1 MKAQLRILG
10 CSGGLPAHGRWT
22 TSQLLLWD
30 DQPYLIDCGEGA
42 QIRLQQYYT
51 KIQRIRHIF
60 ISHLHGDHIYGLPG
74 LLSSYT
80 LGRRTASLTIYGP
93 VGLRRWIESTLAFDL
108 VHLGFELSI
117 IEVAP
122 GEEGIILES
131 RKLLVKCI
139 ALEHR
144 IHCLGYLFSSHPD
157 RNKNIKRES
166 ISQYSLTHGEIRE
179 IKEGADLERSDLH
192 VPHSELTHPHSAQCY
207 AFCTDTKYFDGL
219 AMKLKGVTQLY
230 LECTYEAAFQDLAEK
245 NYHCTTTDVIRV
257 AKQCGCDRV
266 LLGHYSG
273 RYAHL
278 DVIDREMRES
288 GVNYVLSD
296 DGMLLDL

>member
-42 QIRLQQYYT
+42 QIRLQEYYT
-51 KIQRIRHIF
+51 KIQRIHYIF

-80 LGRRTASLTIYGP
+80 LGRRTASLSIYGP
-93 VGLRRWIESTLAFDL
+93 QGLRQWIESTLAFDL

-117 IEVAP
+117 IEIAP
-122 GEEGIILES
+122 GEEGVIHES
-131 RKLLVKCI
+131 QKMLVRCI
-139 ALEHR
+139 ALDHR
-144 IHCLGYLFSSHPD
+144 IHCLGYIFSPHPD
-157 RNKNIKRES
+157 RNKNIRVDRIAE
-166 ISQYSLTHGEIRE
+166 YSLHHEEIRA
-179 IKEGADLERSDLH
+179 IKQGADLVRSDLR
-192 VPHSELTHPHSAQCY
+192 VANSELTHPHEPMSY
-207 AFCTDTKYFDGL
+207 AFCTDTRYFDGL
-219 AMKLKGVTQLY
+219 GEQLRGVTQLY
-230 LECTYEAAFQDLAEK
+230 LECTYDSSFQDLAEK
-245 NYHCTTTDVIRV
+245 NHHCTTTDVIRV
-257 AKQCGCDRV
+257 ARECGCERV
-266 LLGHYSG
+266 ILGHYSG

-278 DVIDREMRES
+278 DRIDSEMKDS
-288 GVNYVLSD
+288 GVNYILSD